1 MNKRVLEIKIF
12 LDLIDALVILVFS
25 IKGVG
30 WNLE

>member
-12 LDLIDALVILVFS
+12 LDLIDELVILVFS